1 MGLRRLSCGLIAS
14 SPSTTNWSWR
24 PGIISSNQFS
34 HLSDRSNIF
43 KHNIGDAEGQACIGL
58 KLIGSSGKKTWGGNG
73 GIACWDVFMVGEVAF
88 LMAKVQKWV
97 LCPQELFLCSGQHKI
112 GLALAIVRWPASHL
126 CKHLF
131 SPGRRNCM
139 HNAQK
144 TAFKFLLLV
153 VKHFATLM
161 QIYEPWKGPY
171 GGRNWCPHNSN
182 EGSPHPPPPTSQYC
196 PLTSHS
202 IHLCTELHEELTRS
216 DLLLHFVWKVYLQCG
231 NKWWPG
237 VIFAPYWHFLFN
249 WHLSWLGKKY
259 FRSFALLHWDWLLLY
274 FWPLQMSIFAEEW
287 STKIHICTNWSDVA
301 KKWMW
306 ELSIINLPRTC
317 GNRMGSR

>member
-1 MGLRRLSCGLIAS
+1 M
-14 SPSTTNWSWR
+14 
-24 PGIISSNQFS
+24 
-34 HLSDRSNIF
+34 
-43 KHNIGDAEGQACIGL
+43 
-58 KLIGSSGKKTWGGNG
+58 
-73 GIACWDVFMVGEVAF
+73 
-88 LMAKVQKWV
+88 
-97 LCPQELFLCSGQHKI
+97 
-112 GLALAIVRWPASHL
+112 
-126 CKHLF
+126 
-131 SPGRRNCM
+131 
-139 HNAQK
+139 
-144 TAFKFLLLV
+144 
-153 VKHFATLM
+153 KHFATLM

-182 EGSPHPPPPTSQYC
+182 EGSPHPPPSTSQYC

-259 FRSFALLHWDWLLLY
+259 IQSVALLHWDWSLLY
-274 FWPLQMSIFAEEW
+274 FWPLQMCIFAEEW

-317 GNRMGSR
+317 GNRMSQTVGPVVRHKKVDTWAQLSGNVIASKNTQREKGGEQNQNRVPIQNSQNLTYWWFLAGDIYIQTGHYSIHNDKCLALSKRDESGNLTIMLLAPRSGALSRLAFRGPPNPNPSQSTNSF